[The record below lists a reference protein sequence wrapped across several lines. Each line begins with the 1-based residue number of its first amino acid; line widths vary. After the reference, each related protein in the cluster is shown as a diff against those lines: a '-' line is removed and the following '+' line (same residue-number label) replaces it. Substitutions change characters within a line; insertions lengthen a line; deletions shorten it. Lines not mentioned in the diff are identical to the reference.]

1 MIQLGHL
8 IYLAREL
15 QRLLPAHDL
24 AIVRVRVTLIDVAE
38 LLRYPPSGLPEINVG
53 QLGSRRIPLA
63 DGSSLHVHFF
73 RGYIEAHIDA
83 TDPSRDPVAH
93 VVEVTHVGLA
103 ALAGATVAA
112 LTGSWLPILL
122 VTALGAGAPS
132 QRRRVFVLGR
142 DAAGLTLH
150 HGAEVPVRRNTR
162 GRYAPVRRAPW

>member
-38 LLRYPPSGLPEINVG
+38 LLRYPPSGLPEIDVG

-63 DGSSLHVHFF
+63 DGSSLHVHLFS
-73 RGYIEAHIDA
+73 GYIEAHIDA

-112 LTGSWLPILL
+112 
-122 VTALGAGAPS
+122 
-132 QRRRVFVLGR
+132 
-142 DAAGLTLH
+142 
-150 HGAEVPVRRNTR
+150 
-162 GRYAPVRRAPW
+162 